1 MMMVVLSNGMVE
13 RYKKSYIANVLSAER
28 NNYMKISS
36 FSVKRPVFTLVTM
49 FLIIILGAVSF
60 FKIPIT
66 LIPDLNPPVA
76 VVVTNYPGASPT
88 EVSEKITKPLEESL
102 STAPGLKS
110 MQSSSQE
117 GANLV
122 FLQFD
127 WDSSIDDVQMDILQ
141 RIDQV
146 EVPDGANKPR
156 FMKFD
161 PSQFPVIQ
169 LSLRTADKDANI
181 RKIAEELEKELRRI
195 DGVASVNVSGKIIED
210 VQVILDPVKLKK
222 FGLAQADVVQMIQA
236 SNVSMPG
243 DPIDTSDGR
252 KLTTRILS
260 TVQNISDVRGI
271 QVGADPA
278 TGDKVKVSDVAD
290 VALLEPKL
298 QTETRAND
306 QPAVLLSV
314 LQESGANTAT
324 VSKEFQKAL
333 DKLLEED
340 AYKDI
345 ESDVIFDQGDYI
357 KLAIGNIGQSLILG
371 GLFAMLVLFIFLR
384 GIKSPI
390 IIGVAIPYSVIVTFV
405 LMYFAD
411 FTLNIMTLGALALGI
426 GMLVDNAIVVI
437 ENIERHLAMGKGPKE
452 AAIDGSKEVGGAITA
467 STLTTLAVFV
477 PVIFISGIIGQ
488 IFTEFALTISFSL
501 FASLVVALTVVPML
515 ASRLLKTPT
524 AEALEKKE
532 ELKKNKKNR
541 FENTVKWAL
550 SHRLLVIL
558 LTLALVVGSV
568 FGILKVGTEFLPATD
583 EGAFSIGVDLPNG
596 ASLDATNDIVKRI
609 EEEMKKQ
616 DDVEVYVS
624 LIGGTQQSM
633 AQGGSESNTAEIS
646 VKLVPMADRDR
657 SVFEFVEQV
666 QPKVEDEIGD
676 DAEVSFNL
684 QTAAGSSPN
693 TLSFSLNDTNED
705 RLGKA
710 VAQVDEK
717 LRELDTVTEVEND
730 LIDTVEEIKI
740 EVNREKASDVGLSP
754 YQVAQSVSDVTRG
767 VFASQIVFE
776 KTGEVVGVNVSYD
789 ESFRNSVAKLKELE
803 LKTPQNTFV
812 KLKDIAN
819 VEIAEGPVAIVR
831 VDQAHSIAFTV
842 KYKTSESLGDMTK
855 EVNTIVDDLDLP
867 SEVELS
873 YGGDR
878 ELFESAINDMLLAIV
893 LAIVL
898 VYIVMAAQF
907 ESFKYPFVI
916 MFSVPLMLIG
926 VAIALF
932 ITSTPVSVTAVIG
945 LLILVGIVVNNG
957 IVLVD
962 YINQRK
968 EAGLSSYDAII
979 TSVRDRVRPILMTAL
994 TTILGLLPLAIGL
1007 GEGSELNQPMG
1018 IAVIGGLIS
1027 STFLTLYIVPIIYS
1041 LFDRETRFGKNSPRR
1056 ARRETAKQPVTN
1068 PVSETETVTVTET
1081 VTETVTVREF
1091 K

>member
-1 MMMVVLSNGMVE
+1 
-13 RYKKSYIANVLSAER
+13 
-28 NNYMKISS
+28 MKISS

-66 LIPDLNPPVA
+66 LIPELNPPVA

-117 GANLV
+117 GANLI
-122 FLQFD
+122 FLMFD
-127 WDSSIDDVQMDILQ
+127 WSSVIDDVQMDILQ

-146 EVPDGANKPR
+146 PMPDGANKPR

-169 LSLRTADKDANI
+169 LSLRTIDKEADI
-181 RKIAEELEKELRRI
+181 RSIAEDLEKELRRI
-195 DGVASVNVSGKIIED
+195 DGVASVNVSGKVIED
-210 VQVILDPVKLKK
+210 VQVILDPEKLKE
-222 FGLAQADVVQMIQA
+222 FNLAQSDVVQMIQA

-243 DPIDTSDGR
+243 NPIDTNDGR
-252 KLTTRILS
+252 QLTTRIIS
-260 TVQNISDVRGI
+260 SIQSISDIRDI
-271 QVGADPA
+271 QLGVNPL
-278 TGDKVKVSDVAD
+278 TGDKITVSDVAD
-290 VALLEPKL
+290 VALLEPKV

-306 QPAVLLSV
+306 EQAVLLSV

-324 VSKEFQKAL
+324 VSKEFKSSL
-333 DKLLEED
+333 DELLKKD
-340 AYKDI
+340 VYKDI
-345 ESDVIFDQGDYI
+345 ESDVLFDQGDYV

-411 FTLNIMTLGALALGI
+411 FSLNIMTLGALALGI

-437 ENIERHLAMGKGPKE
+437 ENIERHLAMGKHPEE
-452 AAIDGSKEVGGAITA
+452 AAKDGSKEVGGAITA

-477 PVIFISGIIGQ
+477 PVIFISGLIGQ

-515 ASRLLKTPT
+515 ASRLLKTPDELT
-524 AEALEKKE
+524 KAKKQRSKGWKTFEK
-532 ELKKNKKNR
+532 
-541 FENTVKWAL
+541 TVVWAL
-550 SHRLLVIL
+550 GHRVIVLVMTTIL
-558 LTLALVVGSV
+558 LGAGG
-568 FGILKVGTEFLPATD
+568 FGLLKVGTEFLPSTD
-583 EGAFSIGVDLPNG
+583 EGFFSINVKLPNG
-596 ASLDATNDIVKRI
+596 SSLDSTNDVVKRI
-609 EEEMKKQ
+609 EEKIKNEK
-616 DDVEVYVS
+616 DVEVYVS
-624 LIGGTQQSM
+624 LVGGTQQSM
-633 AQGGSESNTAEIS
+633 AQGGSEGNMAEMY
-646 VKLVPMADRDR
+646 VKLVPLDERDR
-657 SVFEFVEQV
+657 SVFEFVDEV
-666 QPKVEDEIGD
+666 QPTVLNEVGEDAD
-676 DAEVSFNL
+676 VSFNM

-693 TLSFSLNDTNED
+693 TLTFSLNDTNEE
-705 RLGKA
+705 RLGEA
-710 VAQVDEK
+710 VTKLDKK
-717 LRELDTVTEVEND
+717 LREMKTVTEVEND
-730 LIDTVEEIKI
+730 LVDTVEEVKI
-740 EVNREKASDVGLSP
+740 EVDRQKASDVGLAP
-754 YQVAQSVSDVTRG
+754 YQIAQTVSDVTRG
-767 VFASQIVFE
+767 VFATQIVFG
-776 KTGEVVGVNVSYD
+776 KTGDVVGVNVGYD
-789 ESFRNSVAKLKELE
+789 EKFRNSVDKLKELE
-803 LKTPQNTFV
+803 LKTPLNTFV
-812 KLKDIAN
+812 KLKDVAD
-819 VEIAEGPVAIVR
+819 VKVAEGPVAIQR
-831 VDQAHSIAFTV
+831 VDQAHSITFTL
-842 KYKTSESLGDMTK
+842 KYLSSETLGDMTK
-855 EVNTIVDDLDLP
+855 RVNEIVDDLDLP

-878 ELFESAINDMLLAIV
+878 ELFESAINDMLLAII
-893 LAIVL
+893 LAVVL

-916 MFSVPLMLIG
+916 MFSVPLMIIG
-926 VAIALF
+926 VSLGLF
-932 ITSTPVSVTAVIG
+932 ITNTPVSVTAVIG

-968 EAGLSSYDAII
+968 EAGLSSYDAILS
-979 TSVRDRVRPILMTAL
+979 SVRDRVRPILMTAL
-994 TTILGLLPLAIGL
+994 TTILGLLPLALGL

-1041 LFDRETRFGKNSPRR
+1041 LFDRETRRK
-1056 ARRETAKQPVTN
+1056 AKV
-1068 PVSETETVTVTET
+1068 
-1081 VTETVTVREF
+1081 
-1091 K
+1091 KA